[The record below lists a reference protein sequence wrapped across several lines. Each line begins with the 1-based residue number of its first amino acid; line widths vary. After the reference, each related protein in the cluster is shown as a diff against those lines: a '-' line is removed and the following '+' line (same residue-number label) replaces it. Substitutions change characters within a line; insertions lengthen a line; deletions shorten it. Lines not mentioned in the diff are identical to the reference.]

1 MRTTS
6 PEYKGFRISF
16 VGNTWVPFHFCASD
30 WEPFSGNCFKARFD
44 VPAGD
49 DFSEIRIPFNTF
61 SDLWDPA
68 TGDPEKT
75 CEEDPTVCP
84 TEKDLKH
91 IQRFEIW
98 AEGANGNVHLEVKSI
113 SAGASKTVQTTESEG
128 VLVTFDGADGT
139 TIKFDF
145 EPDPV
150 MVPYF
155 FIIFAKLSYLLASTF
170 LFISGRRLIW
180 VMGCRLS

>member
-1 MRTTS
+1 MQR
-6 PEYKGFRISF
+6 
-16 VGNTWVPFHFCASD
+16 
-30 WEPFSGNCFKARFD
+30 
-44 VPAGD
+44 
-49 DFSEIRIPFNTF
+49 
-61 SDLWDPA
+61 
-68 TGDPEKT
+68 
-75 CEEDPTVCP
+75 
-84 TEKDLKH
+84 KH

-113 SAGASKTVQTTESEG
+113 SAGVSKTVQTTESEG

-155 FIIFAKLSYLLASTF
+155 FIIFCKAKLSASKHFFCSFQGGASYGSWAVDSVNSIGIMNGTVAIVPF
-170 LFISGRRLIW
+170 LGAPGFIKSVGDGHFNDVSDFIFPR
-180 VMGCRLS
+180 GFA